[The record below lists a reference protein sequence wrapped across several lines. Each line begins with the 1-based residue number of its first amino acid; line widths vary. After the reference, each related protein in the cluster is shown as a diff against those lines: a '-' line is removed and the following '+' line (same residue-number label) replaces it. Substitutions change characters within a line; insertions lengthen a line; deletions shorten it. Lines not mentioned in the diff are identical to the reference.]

1 MRPHRRTLA
10 LSGVLAL
17 LGAAGGLAQPLAA
30 REVIEALADDESLL
44 VPLVV
49 LGGLVAF
56 SAVIVAANFWLLER
70 TSERVVLDVR
80 HDLARRLLRLR
91 LGALDSQAP
100 GDLVARATSDST
112 LLGSVSSTALVQLV
126 MGAITLLASIFLMG
140 VVDLVLLGVTL
151 AVLVVVGGAVALVL
165 PKIMRATERQQEAV
179 GGLGAA
185 LERALGG
192 LRTVKASGAEE
203 RETRAVTDA
212 AQRAYER
219 GMESAGYQAIVGTAT
234 GLIVQVAFL
243 AVLGVGGA
251 RVASGDMGVGD
262 LIAFLLYLFYLT
274 DPIASVA
281 QGATQ
286 LQQGLA
292 AVRRIDEVTTLPVE
306 EDGPAQ
312 AEAVPAAARE
322 AASPAAGTAATDS
335 ASPTAPAASSN
346 SASPTAPA
354 ASPDS
359 ASPIVAFE
367 RVSFGYRPDRPEV
380 LHEVSFEVPE
390 RGVTAI
396 VGPSGAGKT
405 TLFALLERF
414 YEPDAGAIRFQG
426 RDLATW
432 PRAALRAQIGYV
444 EQEAPVLAGTLR
456 DNLLY
461 AAPEAGADALHAV
474 LRETRLEELVS
485 RLPDGLDTE
494 IAARGASLSGGE
506 RQRIAIARALLR
518 RPALLLLDE
527 AASQLD
533 AVNEM
538 ALRDTVARAGERRA
552 VLAIAHRLSTVVSA
566 RRIVVLEEGR
576 VRATGTHAELVQGD
590 GLYAALAATQFSAV

>member
-1 MRPHRRTLA
+1 VRQVSWPALLARVRPHRRTLA

-30 REVIEALADDESLL
+30 REVIEALAADESLL
-44 VPLVV
+44 VPLLV

-56 SAVIVAANFWLLER
+56 SSAITAADFWLLER
-70 TSERVVLDVR
+70 TSERIVLATR
-80 HDLARRLLRLR
+80 RELAARLLRLR
-91 LGALDSQAP
+91 LSAFDREAP

-126 MGAITLLASIFLMG
+126 IGAVTLVASIVLMG

-151 AVLVVVGGAVALVL
+151 AVLVVVGGAVGLVM
-165 PKIMRATERQQEAV
+165 PRIMRATERQQEAV

-203 RETRAVTDA
+203 RETRVVTEA
-212 AQRAYER
+212 AERAYER
-219 GMESAGYQAIVGTAT
+219 GMESAGYQALVGTAT

-262 LIAFLLYLFYLT
+262 LIAFLLYLFYLSE
-274 DPIASVA
+274 PIASVA

-306 EDGPAQ
+306 ED
-312 AEAVPAAARE
+312 AVAAAPAAGGSASR
-322 AASPAAGTAATDS
+322 APGASASPAPLVVFDG
-335 ASPTAPAASSN
+335 
-346 SASPTAPA
+346 
-354 ASPDS
+354 
-359 ASPIVAFE
+359 
-367 RVSFGYRPDRPEV
+367 VSFGYRPDRPEV
-380 LHEVSFEVPE
+380 LHEVSFDVPA

-414 YEPDAGAIRFQG
+414 YDPDAGSIRFQG
-426 RDLATW
+426 RELSAW
-432 PRAALRAQIGYV
+432 PRAALRGQIGYV

-461 AAPEAGADALHAV
+461 AAPDASEDALDAV
-474 LRETRLEELVS
+474 VREARLEELVA
-485 RLPDGLDTE
+485 RLPDGLVTE

-538 ALRDTVARAGERRA
+538 ALRDTVARAGESRA

-566 RRIVVLEEGR
+566 RRIVVLEAGR

-590 GLYAALAATQFSAV
+590 ALYAELAATQFTAA

>member
-1 MRPHRRTLA
+1 MCCVSAWPALLARIRPHSRTLA
-10 LSGVLAL
+10 LSGLLAL

-30 REVIEALADDESLL
+30 REVIEALGADESLL
-44 VPLVV
+44 VPLLV

-56 SAVIVAANFWLLER
+56 SSVVTAADFWLLER
-70 TSERVVLDVR
+70 TSERIVLATR
-80 HDLARRLLRLR
+80 RELAARLLRLR
-91 LGALDSQAP
+91 LSVFDRQAP

-126 MGAITLLASIFLMG
+126 IGAVTLVASIVLMG

-151 AVLVVVGGAVALVL
+151 AVLVVVGGAVGLVM
-165 PKIMRATERQQEAV
+165 PRIMRATERQQEAV

-203 RETRAVTDA
+203 RETRAVTEA
-212 AQRAYER
+212 AERAYER
-219 GMESAGYQAIVGTAT
+219 GMESAGYQALVGTAT

-262 LIAFLLYLFYLT
+262 LIAFLLYLFYLSE
-274 DPIASVA
+274 PIASVA

-292 AVRRIDEVTTLPVE
+292 AVRRIDDVTTLPVE
-306 EDGPAQ
+306 ED
-312 AEAVPAAARE
+312 AVAA
-322 AASPAAGTAATDS
+322 AASPAA
-335 ASPTAPAASSN
+335 ASPAA
-346 SASPTAPA
+346 A
-354 ASPDS
+354 ASPGPAPLVVFD
-359 ASPIVAFE
+359 

-380 LHEVSFEVPE
+380 LHEVSFDVPA

-414 YEPDAGAIRFQG
+414 YDPDAGSIRFQG
-426 RDLATW
+426 RELAGW
-432 PRAALRAQIGYV
+432 PRAALRGQIGYV

-461 AAPEAGADALHAV
+461 AAPEAGEDALNAV
-474 LRETRLEELVS
+474 VREARLEELVA

-518 RPALLLLDE
+518 RPLLLLLDE

-538 ALRDTVARAGERRA
+538 ALRDTVARAGESRA

-566 RRIVVLEEGR
+566 RRIVVLEAGR
-576 VRATGTHAELVQGD
+576 VRAIGTHVELVQAD
-590 GLYAALAATQFSAV
+590 ALYAELAATQFTAA

>member
-1 MRPHRRTLA
+1 VSAWSALLRRIRPHRRTLVLA
-10 LSGVLAL
+10 SVLAL

-56 SAVIVAANFWLLER
+56 SAVIIAANFWLLER
-70 TSERVVLDVR
+70 TSERVVLGAR
-80 HDLARRLLRLR
+80 RDLASRLLRLR
-91 LGALDSQAP
+91 LSALDVQAP
-100 GDLVARATSDST
+100 GDLVARAPSDST

-126 MGAITLLASIFLMG
+126 MGAVTLVASIVLMG

-151 AVLVVVGGAVALVL
+151 AILVVVGGAVALVL
-165 PKIMRATERQQEAV
+165 PRIMRATERQQEAV

-203 RETRAVTDA
+203 RETRTVTDSA
-212 AQRAYER
+212 ERAYER

-251 RVASGDMGVGD
+251 RVAAGDMGVGD
-262 LIAFLLYLFYLT
+262 LIAFLLYLFYLA
-274 DPIASVA
+274 DPISAVA
-281 QGATQ
+281 TGATQ

-292 AVRRIDEVTTLPVE
+292 AVRRIDAVTTLPVE
-306 EDGPAQ
+306 EEELAPG
-312 AEAVPAAARE
+312 AAAPTS
-322 AASPAAGTAATDS
+322 AA
-335 ASPTAPAASSN
+335 PTLDGSVPLVVF
-346 SASPTAPA
+346 
-354 ASPDS
+354 D
-359 ASPIVAFE
+359 
-367 RVSFGYRPDRPEV
+367 RVSFRYRPDRPAV
-380 LHEVSFEVPE
+380 LHEVSFEVPP

-414 YEPDAGAIRFQG
+414 YDPDGGAIRVAG
-426 RDLATW
+426 RDLAAW
-432 PRAALRAQIGYV
+432 PRAALRGQIGYV

-461 AAPEAGADALHAV
+461 AAPDAGEDALHRV
-474 LRETRLEELVS
+474 LQETRLEELVA

-538 ALRDTVARAGERRA
+538 ALRDTVARAGQNRA

-566 RRIVVLEEGR
+566 RRIVVLEQGR
-576 VRATGTHAELVQGD
+576 VRATGTHAELVEGD
-590 GLYAALAATQFSAV
+590 ALYAELAATQFSAA

>member
-1 MRPHRRTLA
+1 VRQVSWPALLARVRPHRRTLA
-10 LSGVLAL
+10 VSGVLAL

-30 REVIEALADDESLL
+30 REVIEALAADESLL
-44 VPLVV
+44 APLLV

-56 SAVIVAANFWLLER
+56 SSVVTAADFWLLER
-70 TSERVVLDVR
+70 TSERIVLATR
-80 HDLARRLLRLR
+80 RELAARLLRLR
-91 LGALDSQAP
+91 LSAFDRQAP

-112 LLGSVSSTALVQLV
+112 LLGAVSSTALVQLV
-126 MGAITLLASIFLMG
+126 IGAVTLVASIVLMG

-151 AVLVVVGGAVALVL
+151 AVLVVVGGAVGLVM
-165 PKIMRATERQQEAV
+165 PRIMRATERQQEAV

-212 AQRAYER
+212 AERAYER
-219 GMESAGYQAIVGTAT
+219 GMESAGYQALVGTAT

-262 LIAFLLYLFYLT
+262 LIAFLLYLFYLSE
-274 DPIASVA
+274 PIASVA

-306 EDGPAQ
+306 EDG
-312 AEAVPAAARE
+312 AAA
-322 AASPAAGTAATDS
+322 AATAVAATASPAAPDG
-335 ASPTAPAASSN
+335 AP
-346 SASPTAPA
+346 PLVVF
-354 ASPDS
+354 D
-359 ASPIVAFE
+359 

-380 LHEVSFEVPE
+380 LHEVSFDVPAH
-390 RGVTAI
+390 GVTAI

-414 YEPDAGAIRFQG
+414 YEPDAGSIRFQG
-426 RDLATW
+426 RELAAW
-432 PRAALRAQIGYV
+432 PRAALRGQIGYV

-461 AAPEAGADALHAV
+461 AAPEASEDALGAV
-474 LRETRLEELVS
+474 VREARLEEVVA
-485 RLPDGLDTE
+485 RLPEGLDTE

-538 ALRDTVARAGERRA
+538 ALRDTVARAGESRA

-566 RRIVVLEEGR
+566 RRIVVLEAGR
-576 VRATGTHAELVQGD
+576 VRAIGTHVELVQAD
-590 GLYAALAATQFSAV
+590 ALYAELAATQFTAA

>member
-1 MRPHRRTLA
+1 
-10 LSGVLAL
+10 V
-17 LGAAGGLAQPLAA
+17 
-30 REVIEALADDESLL
+30 
-44 VPLVV
+44 
-49 LGGLVAF
+49 
-56 SAVIVAANFWLLER
+56 
-70 TSERVVLDVR
+70 
-80 HDLARRLLRLR
+80 
-91 LGALDSQAP
+91 
-100 GDLVARATSDST
+100 
-112 LLGSVSSTALVQLV
+112 
-126 MGAITLLASIFLMG
+126 LMG

-151 AVLVVVGGAVALVL
+151 AVLVVVGGAVGLVM
-165 PKIMRATERQQEAV
+165 PRIMRATERQQEAV

-212 AQRAYER
+212 AERAYER
-219 GMESAGYQAIVGTAT
+219 GMESAGYQALVGTAT

-262 LIAFLLYLFYLT
+262 LIAFLLYLFYLSE
-274 DPIASVA
+274 PIASVA

-306 EDGPAQ
+306 EDESTTISGPAINGG
-312 AEAVPAAARE
+312 EALVVF
-322 AASPAAGTAATDS
+322 D
-335 ASPTAPAASSN
+335 
-346 SASPTAPA
+346 
-354 ASPDS
+354 
-359 ASPIVAFE
+359 

-380 LHEVSFEVPE
+380 LYEVSFDVPA

-414 YEPDAGAIRFQG
+414 YDPDAGSIRFQG
-426 RDLATW
+426 RELAAW
-432 PRAALRAQIGYV
+432 PRAALRGQIGYV

-461 AAPEAGADALHAV
+461 AAPEASEDALGAV
-474 LRETRLEELVS
+474 VREARLEELVA

-518 RPALLLLDE
+518 WPALLLLDE

-538 ALRDTVARAGERRA
+538 ALRDTVARARESRA

-566 RRIVVLEEGR
+566 RRIVVLEAGR
-576 VRATGTHAELVQGD
+576 CAPSGRTSSWCRPTPCTPSWRPRSSPLPDPG
-590 GLYAALAATQFSAV
+590 

>member
-1 MRPHRRTLA
+1 VSVSAWSALLRRIRPHRRTLA
-10 LSGVLAL
+10 ISGVLAL

-44 VPLVV
+44 TPLLV
-49 LGGLVAF
+49 LGALVTF
-56 SAVIVAANFWLLER
+56 SAVVVAANFWLLER
-70 TSERVVLDVR
+70 TSERIVLGTR
-80 HDLARRLLRLR
+80 RELASRLLRLR
-91 LGALDSQAP
+91 LSALDLQAP

-126 MGAITLLASIFLMG
+126 MGAITLVASIVLMG

-165 PKIMRATERQQEAV
+165 PRIMRATERQQEAV

-192 LRTVKASGAEE
+192 FRTVKASGAEE
-203 RETRAVTDA
+203 REMRAVTEA
-212 AQRAYER
+212 AERAYRR

-262 LIAFLLYLFYLT
+262 LIAFLLYLFYLA
-274 DPIASVA
+274 DPIAAVA

-292 AVRRIDEVTTLPVE
+292 AVKRIDAVTSLPVE
-306 EDGPAQ
+306 E
-312 AEAVPAAARE
+312 EAARLPVSRAAPAAA
-322 AASPAAGTAATDS
+322 
-335 ASPTAPAASSN
+335 
-346 SASPTAPA
+346 
-354 ASPDS
+354 
-359 ASPIVAFE
+359 
-367 RVSFGYRPDRPEV
+367 VSDGDGPLVVFDGVLFRYRDDRPEV
-380 LHEVSFEVPE
+380 LHEVSFEVPA

-405 TLFALLERF
+405 TLFSLIERF
-414 YEPDAGAIRFQG
+414 YEPDAGAIRFEG
-426 RDLATW
+426 RDLAAW

-461 AAPEAGADALHAV
+461 AAPEAGEDALRAV
-474 LRETRLEELVS
+474 LRDARLEEVVE

-494 IAARGASLSGGE
+494 ISARGASLSGGE

-538 ALRDTVARAGERRA
+538 ALRDTVARAGESRA
-552 VLAIAHRLSTVVSA
+552 VLAIAHRLSTVVAA
-566 RRIVVLEEGR
+566 RRIVVLEQGR
-576 VRATGTHAELVQGD
+576 VRATGSHGELVESD
-590 GLYAALAATQFSAV
+590 ALYAELAATQFTVA

>member
-1 MRPHRRTLA
+1 VSKVSWPALLARIRPHSRTLA
-10 LSGVLAL
+10 LSGALAL

-49 LGGLVAF
+49 LSGLVAF

-70 TSERVVLDVR
+70 TSERIVLGTR
-80 HDLARRLLRLR
+80 RELATRLLRLR
-91 LGALDSQAP
+91 LSAFDREAP

-126 MGAITLLASIFLMG
+126 MGAVTLVASIVLMG

-151 AVLVVVGGAVALVL
+151 AVLVVVGGAVAVVL
-165 PKIMRATERQQEAV
+165 PRIMRATERQQEAV

-203 RETRAVTDA
+203 RETRAVTEA
-212 AQRAYER
+212 AERAYER

-262 LIAFLLYLFYLT
+262 LIAFLLYLFYLA
-274 DPIASVA
+274 DPIAAVS

-292 AVRRIDEVTTLPVE
+292 AVRRIDAVTTLPVE
-306 EDGPAQ
+306 ED
-312 AEAVPAAARE
+312 EAVADAAPPAAPASLG
-322 AASPAAGTAATDS
+322 AASASPAASDGV
-335 ASPTAPAASSN
+335 APLVVF
-346 SASPTAPA
+346 
-354 ASPDS
+354 D
-359 ASPIVAFE
+359 
-367 RVSFGYRPDRPEV
+367 RVSFGYRADLPEV
-380 LHEVSFEVPE
+380 LHGVSFEVPA

-414 YEPDAGAIRFQG
+414 YDPDMGSIRFHG
-426 RDLATW
+426 RELGAW
-432 PRAALRAQIGYV
+432 PRAALRGQIGYV
-444 EQEAPVLAGTLR
+444 EQEAPVLAGNPARQPALR
-456 DNLLY
+456 R
-461 AAPEAGADALHAV
+461 ARRGRGRASRRPSGGAPRGARRAPSGRARHGDRRPRGEPVRRRATAHRDSAGPVAPAGAPPARRGGVPA
-474 LRETRLEELVS
+474 RRGER
-485 RLPDGLDTE
+485 DG
-494 IAARGASLSGGE
+494 AARH
-506 RQRIAIARALLR
+506 R
-518 RPALLLLDE
+518 RPRR
-527 AASQLD
+527 
-533 AVNEM
+533 
-538 ALRDTVARAGERRA
+538 RDTRGTGHRPPPVHGRRGAADRRAGGGPGARDRHPRGARAGRCPLCRA
-552 VLAIAHRLSTVVSA
+552 GGHAVHHRLTPV
-566 RRIVVLEEGR
+566 
-576 VRATGTHAELVQGD
+576 
-590 GLYAALAATQFSAV
+590 

>member
-1 MRPHRRTLA
+1 VRQVSWPALLARTRPHRRTLI
-10 LSGVLAL
+10 LSGVLAV

-30 REVIEALADDESLL
+30 REVIEALAADESLL
-44 VPLVV
+44 APLLV

-56 SAVIVAANFWLLER
+56 SSVVTAADFWLLER
-70 TSERVVLDVR
+70 TSERIVLATR
-80 HDLARRLLRLR
+80 RELAARLLRLR
-91 LGALDSQAP
+91 LSAFDRQAP

-112 LLGSVSSTALVQLV
+112 LLGAVSSTALVQLV
-126 MGAITLLASIFLMG
+126 IGVVTLVASIVLMG

-151 AVLVVVGGAVALVL
+151 AVLVVVGGAVGLVM
-165 PKIMRATERQQEAV
+165 PRIMRATERQQEAV

-212 AQRAYER
+212 AERAYER
-219 GMESAGYQAIVGTAT
+219 GMESAGYQALVGTAT

-262 LIAFLLYLFYLT
+262 LIAFLLYLFYLSE
-274 DPIASVA
+274 PIASVA

-306 EDGPAQ
+306 EDESTTISGPTINGGKAL
-312 AEAVPAAARE
+312 VVF
-322 AASPAAGTAATDS
+322 D
-335 ASPTAPAASSN
+335 
-346 SASPTAPA
+346 
-354 ASPDS
+354 
-359 ASPIVAFE
+359 

-380 LHEVSFEVPE
+380 LHEVSFDVPA

-414 YEPDAGAIRFQG
+414 YDPEAGSIRFQG
-426 RDLATW
+426 RELAAW
-432 PRAALRAQIGYV
+432 PRAALRGQIGYV

-461 AAPEAGADALHAV
+461 AAPEASEDALGAV
-474 LRETRLEELVS
+474 VREARLEELVA

-538 ALRDTVARAGERRA
+538 ALRDTVARAGESRA

-566 RRIVVLEEGR
+566 RRIVVLEAGR
-576 VRATGTHAELVQGD
+576 VRAVGTHVELVQVD
-590 GLYAALAATQFSAV
+590 ALYAELAATQFTAA

>member
-1 MRPHRRTLA
+1 VSAWPALLARIRPHRRTLA
-10 LSGVLAL
+10 VSMVLAL

-44 VPLVV
+44 TPLLV
-49 LGGLVAF
+49 LGALVLF
-56 SAVIVAANFWLLER
+56 SAVLIAANFWLLER
-70 TSERVVLDVR
+70 TSERIVLGAR
-80 HDLARRLLRLR
+80 RELASRLLRLR
-91 LGALDSQAP
+91 LSAFDREAP
-100 GDLVARATSDST
+100 GDLVARATSDTT
-112 LLGSVSSTALVQLV
+112 LLGSVASTALVQVV
-126 MGAITLLASIFLMG
+126 MGAVTLVASIVLMG

-165 PKIMRATERQQEAV
+165 PRIMRATERQQEAV
-179 GGLGAA
+179 GGVGAA

-203 RETRAVTDA
+203 RETQAVTDA
-212 AQRAYER
+212 AERAYDR

-234 GLIVQVAFL
+234 SLIVQVAFL

-262 LIAFLLYLFYLT
+262 LIAFLLYLFYLS
-274 DPIASVA
+274 DPIASLA

-292 AVRRIDEVTTLPVE
+292 AVRRIDAVTTLPVE
-306 EDGPAQ
+306 E
-312 AEAVPAAARE
+312 EAA
-322 AASPAAGTAATDS
+322 AASPAA
-335 ASPTAPAASSN
+335 ASPAAASRAAASPEAAPAPASPAASDGDV
-346 SASPTAPA
+346 PLVLF
-354 ASPDS
+354 D
-359 ASPIVAFE
+359 
-367 RVSFGYRPDRPEV
+367 RVSFGYRSDLPEV
-380 LHEVSFEVPE
+380 LHEVSLEVPA
-390 RGVTAI
+390 RGVIAI

-414 YEPDAGAIRFQG
+414 YEPDTGRILFRG
-426 RDLATW
+426 RDLAAW
-432 PRAALRAQIGYV
+432 PRAVLRAQIGYV

-461 AAPEAGADALHAV
+461 AAPDAGEDALKAV
-474 LRETRLEELVS
+474 LHEARLDELLA
-485 RLPDGLDTE
+485 RLPDGLDTQ
-494 IAARGASLSGGE
+494 ISARGTSLSGGE

-538 ALRDTVARAGERRA
+538 ALRDTVARAGETRA
-552 VLAIAHRLSTVVSA
+552 VLAIAHRLSTVVAA
-566 RRIVVLEEGR
+566 RRIVVLEAGR
-576 VRATGTHAELVQGD
+576 VRASGSHVELVQTD
-590 GLYAALAATQFSAV
+590 ALYAELAATQFTAA

>member
-1 MRPHRRTLA
+1 VSKVSWPALLARIRPHSRTLA

-44 VPLVV
+44 VPLLV

-56 SAVIVAANFWLLER
+56 SSVIIAANFWLLER
-70 TSERVVLDVR
+70 TSERIVLGTR
-80 HDLARRLLRLR
+80 RELAGRLLRLR
-91 LGALDSQAP
+91 LSALDREAP

-126 MGAITLLASIFLMG
+126 IGAVTLVASIVLMG
-140 VVDLVLLGVTL
+140 VVDLTLLGVTL
-151 AVLVVVGGAVALVL
+151 AVLVVVGGAVGLVL
-165 PKIMRATERQQEAV
+165 PRIMRATERQQEAV

-212 AQRAYER
+212 AERAYER

-251 RVASGDMGVGD
+251 RVASGDMEVGD
-262 LIAFLLYLFYLT
+262 LIAFLLYLFYLA
-274 DPIASVA
+274 DPISAVA

-292 AVRRIDEVTTLPVE
+292 AVRRIDAVTTLPVE
-306 EDGPAQ
+306 EDDAVGVGPAS
-312 AEAVPAAARE
+312 AEPASAAAE
-322 AASPAAGTAATDS
+322 PAS
-335 ASPTAPAASSN
+335 APASDGAQ
-346 SASPTAPA
+346 PL
-354 ASPDS
+354 
-359 ASPIVAFE
+359 VAFD
-367 RVSFGYRPDRPEV
+367 RVSFGYRADRPEV
-380 LHEVSFEVPE
+380 LHEVSFDVPA

-414 YEPDAGAIRFQG
+414 YEPDAGSIRFQG
-426 RDLATW
+426 RELSAW
-432 PRAALRAQIGYV
+432 PRAGATRADRLRRAGGAGARRHPARQPALRR
-444 EQEAPVLAGTLR
+444 AG
-456 DNLLY
+456 
-461 AAPEAGADALHAV
+461 
-474 LRETRLEELVS
+474 RER
-485 RLPDGLDTE
+485 G
-494 IAARGASLSGGE
+494 GAS
-506 RQRIAIARALLR
+506 R
-518 RPALLLLDE
+518 RPA
-527 AASQLD
+527 
-533 AVNEM
+533 
-538 ALRDTVARAGERRA
+538 
-552 VLAIAHRLSTVVSA
+552 
-566 RRIVVLEEGR
+566 
-576 VRATGTHAELVQGD
+576 
-590 GLYAALAATQFSAV
+590 

>member
-1 MRPHRRTLA
+1 
-10 LSGVLAL
+10 
-17 LGAAGGLAQPLAA
+17 
-30 REVIEALADDESLL
+30 
-44 VPLVV
+44 
-49 LGGLVAF
+49 
-56 SAVIVAANFWLLER
+56 
-70 TSERVVLDVR
+70 
-80 HDLARRLLRLR
+80 
-91 LGALDSQAP
+91 
-100 GDLVARATSDST
+100 
-112 LLGSVSSTALVQLV
+112 
-126 MGAITLLASIFLMG
+126 MG

-165 PKIMRATERQQEAV
+165 PRIMRATERQQEAV

-212 AQRAYER
+212 AERAYER

-262 LIAFLLYLFYLT
+262 LIAFLLYLFYLA
-274 DPIASVA
+274 DPIAAVS

-292 AVRRIDEVTTLPVE
+292 AVKRIDAVTTLPVE
-306 EDGPAQ
+306 ED
-312 AEAVPAAARE
+312 EAVAN
-322 AASPAAGTAATDS
+322 AASPAPPLPAVR
-335 ASPTAPAASSN
+335 ASPTAAAP
-346 SASPTAPA
+346 ASPTAAAPAQPA
-354 ASPDS
+354 ASDGGPPLVVSEGGPPLVVFD
-359 ASPIVAFE
+359 
-367 RVSFGYRPDRPEV
+367 RVSFGYRADLPEV
-380 LHEVSFEVPE
+380 LHEVSFDVPA

-414 YEPDAGAIRFQG
+414 YDPDAGSIRFQG
-426 RDLATW
+426 RELAAW
-432 PRAALRAQIGYV
+432 PRAALRGQIGYV
-444 EQEAPVLAGTLR
+444 EQEAPVLAGSLR

-461 AAPEAGADALHAV
+461 AAPDAGEDALHAI
-474 LRETRLEELVS
+474 LLEARLEELIA
-485 RLPDGLDTE
+485 RLPDGLDTQ
-494 IAARGASLSGGE
+494 IAARGTSLSGGE

-538 ALRDTVARAGERRA
+538 ALRDTVARAGEHRA

-566 RRIVVLEEGR
+566 RRIVVLEAGQ

-590 GLYAALAATQFSAV
+590 ALYAELAATQFTAA

>member
-1 MRPHRRTLA
+1 VSAWPALLARIRPHRRTLA
-10 LSGVLAL
+10 VSMVLAL

-44 VPLVV
+44 TPLLV
-49 LGGLVAF
+49 LGALVLF
-56 SAVIVAANFWLLER
+56 SAVLIAANFWLLER
-70 TSERVVLDVR
+70 TSERIVLGAR
-80 HDLARRLLRLR
+80 RELASRLLRLR
-91 LGALDSQAP
+91 LSAFDREAP
-100 GDLVARATSDST
+100 GDLVARATSDTT
-112 LLGSVSSTALVQLV
+112 LLGSVASTALVQVV
-126 MGAITLLASIFLMG
+126 MGAVTLVASIVLMG

-165 PKIMRATERQQEAV
+165 PRIMRATERQQEAV
-179 GGLGAA
+179 GGVGAA

-203 RETRAVTDA
+203 RETQAVTDA
-212 AQRAYER
+212 AERAYDR

-234 GLIVQVAFL
+234 SLIVQVAFL

-262 LIAFLLYLFYLT
+262 LIAFLLYLFYLS
-274 DPIASVA
+274 DPIASLA

-292 AVRRIDEVTTLPVE
+292 AVRRIDAVTTLPVE
-306 EDGPAQ
+306 E
-312 AEAVPAAARE
+312 AA
-322 AASPAAGTAATDS
+322 AASPAAASRAA
-335 ASPTAPAASSN
+335 ASPEAAPAPASPAASDGDV
-346 SASPTAPA
+346 PLVLF
-354 ASPDS
+354 D
-359 ASPIVAFE
+359 
-367 RVSFGYRPDRPEV
+367 RVSFGYRPDLPEV
-380 LHEVSFEVPE
+380 LHEVSFEVPA

-414 YEPDAGAIRFQG
+414 YEPDTGRILFRG
-426 RDLATW
+426 RDLAAW
-432 PRAALRAQIGYV
+432 PRAVLRAQIGYV

-461 AAPEAGADALHAV
+461 AAPEAGEEALEAV
-474 LRETRLEELVS
+474 LHEARLDELLA
-485 RLPDGLDTE
+485 RLPDGLDTQ
-494 IAARGASLSGGE
+494 ISARGTSLSGGE

-538 ALRDTVARAGERRA
+538 ALRDTVAHAGETRA
-552 VLAIAHRLSTVVSA
+552 VLAIAHRLSTVVAA
-566 RRIVVLEEGR
+566 RRIVVLEAGR
-576 VRATGTHAELVQGD
+576 VRASGSHVELVQTD
-590 GLYAALAATQFSAV
+590 ALYAELAATQFTAA

>member
-1 MRPHRRTLA
+1 MSAWPALLARIRPHRRTLA
-10 LSGVLAL
+10 VTAVLSL

-30 REVIEALADDESLL
+30 REVIEALAADDSL
-44 VPLVV
+44 VRPLI
-49 LGGLVAF
+49 LLAGLVAF
-56 SAVIVAANFWLLER
+56 SSLIIAFNLWLLER
-70 TSERVVLDVR
+70 TAERVVLGAR
-80 HDLARRLLRLR
+80 RDLAVRLLRLR
-91 LGALDSQAP
+91 LSAFDREAP

-112 LLGSVSSTALVQLV
+112 LLGSVASTALVELFA
-126 MGAITLLASIFLMG
+126 GAIALVASIVLMG
-140 VVDLVLLGVTL
+140 VVDLVLLGVTVG
-151 AVLVVVGGAVALVL
+151 VLVVVGSAVAVVL
-165 PKIMRATERQQEAV
+165 PRIMRATERQQEAV
-179 GGLGAA
+179 GALGAA

-203 RETRAVTDA
+203 RETRAVTGA
-212 AQRAYER
+212 AEEAYRR
-219 GMESAGYQAIVGTAT
+219 GMESAGYQAIVGTST
-234 GLIVQVAFL
+234 GVIIQVAFL

-281 QGATQ
+281 QGVTQ

-292 AVRRIDEVTTLPVE
+292 AVKRIDAVTELPVE
-306 EDGPAQ
+306 DEDGAAAPSIVAEEGPVVSF
-312 AEAVPAAARE
+312 EAV
-322 AASPAAGTAATDS
+322 
-335 ASPTAPAASSN
+335 
-346 SASPTAPA
+346 
-354 ASPDS
+354 
-359 ASPIVAFE
+359 
-367 RVSFGYRPDRPEV
+367 SFRYRDDRPQV
-380 LHEVSFEVPE
+380 LHEVSFEVPA

-405 TLFALLERF
+405 TIFALLERF
-414 YEPDAGAIRFQG
+414 YEPDSGTIRFAG
-426 RDLATW
+426 KDLSAW
-432 PRAALRAQIGYV
+432 PRSALRSQIGYV

-461 AAPEAGADALHAV
+461 AAPEAGEEALSAV
-474 LRETRLEELVS
+474 VQEARLDELVA

-494 IAARGASLSGGE
+494 IAHRGATLSGGE

-533 AVNEM
+533 AVNEL
-538 ALRDTVARAGERRA
+538 ALRDTVARASERRA

-566 RRIVVLEEGR
+566 RRIVVLEQGR
-576 VRATGTHAELVQGD
+576 VRAAGTHAELVRTD
-590 GLYAALAATQFSAV
+590 ELYAELAATQFSAA

>member
-1 MRPHRRTLA
+1 MARARIVSKVSWPALLARIRPHSRTLA

-44 VPLVV
+44 VPLLV

-56 SAVIVAANFWLLER
+56 SSVIIAINFWLLER
-70 TSERVVLDVR
+70 TSERIVLGTR
-80 HDLARRLLRLR
+80 RALATRLLRLR
-91 LGALDSQAP
+91 LSALDREAP

-112 LLGSVSSTALVQLV
+112 LLGSVSSIALVQLV
-126 MGAITLLASIFLMG
+126 IGAVTLLASIVLMG

-151 AVLVVVGGAVALVL
+151 AVLVVVGGAVAVVL
-165 PKIMRATERQQEAV
+165 PRIMRATERQQEAV

-212 AQRAYER
+212 AERAYAR
-219 GMESAGYQAIVGTAT
+219 GMESAGYQAMVGTAT

-251 RVASGDMGVGD
+251 RVASGDMGIGD
-262 LIAFLLYLFYLT
+262 LIAFLLYLFYLA

-292 AVRRIDEVTTLPVE
+292 AVRRIDAVTTLPVE
-306 EDGPAQ
+306 ED
-312 AEAVPAAARE
+312 EAAAAE
-322 AASPAAGTAATDS
+322 PASAAGSDGTQPLVVFD
-335 ASPTAPAASSN
+335 
-346 SASPTAPA
+346 
-354 ASPDS
+354 
-359 ASPIVAFE
+359 
-367 RVSFGYRPDRPEV
+367 RVSFGYRADRPEV
-380 LHEVSFEVPE
+380 LHEVSFDVPA

-414 YEPDAGAIRFQG
+414 YDPDAGSIRFQG

-432 PRAALRAQIGYV
+432 PRAALRGQIGYV

-461 AAPEAGADALHAV
+461 AAPDAGEDALRAV
-474 LRETRLEELVS
+474 VLEARLDELVA
-485 RLPDGLDTE
+485 RLPEGLDTE

-538 ALRDTVARAGERRA
+538 ALRDTVARAGESRA

-566 RRIVVLEEGR
+566 RRIVLLEAGQ

-590 GLYAALAATQFSAV
+590 ALYAELAATQFTAA

>member
-1 MRPHRRTLA
+1 MSDWHALLARVRPHRRTLA
-10 LSGVLAL
+10 VAGVLAV
-17 LGAAGGLAQPLAA
+17 LGGAGGLAQPLAA
-30 REVIEALADDESLL
+30 REVIEALADDDSLL
-44 VPLVV
+44 VPLLV

-56 SAVIVAANFWLLER
+56 SSVIVAANLWLLER
-70 TSERVVLDVR
+70 TAERVVLGTR
-80 HDLARRLLRLR
+80 RELATRLLRLR
-91 LGALDSQAP
+91 LSAFDREAP

-112 LLGSVSSTALVQLV
+112 LLGSVASTALVQLV
-126 MGAITLLASIFLMG
+126 VGVVTLLASIVLMG

-151 AVLVVVGGAVALVL
+151 AVLVAVGGAVALVL
-165 PKIMRATERQQEAV
+165 PRIMRATERQQEAV
-179 GGLGAA
+179 GALGAA

-192 LRTVKASGAEE
+192 LRTVKASGAER
-203 RETRAVTDA
+203 RETHAVAEA
-212 AQRAYER
+212 AERAYRR
-219 GMESAGYQAIVGTAT
+219 GMESAGYQAVVGSAT

-251 RVASGDMGVGD
+251 RVASGDLGVGD

-274 DPIASVA
+274 EPIASVA

-292 AVRRIDEVTTLPVE
+292 AVRRIDAIATLPVE
-306 EDGPAQ
+306 EDG
-312 AEAVPAAARE
+312 R
-322 AASPAAGTAATDS
+322 SAAGGTPGES
-335 ASPTAPAASSN
+335 LVAPEE
-346 SASPTAPA
+346 PLVVF
-354 ASPDS
+354 DL
-359 ASPIVAFE
+359 
-367 RVSFGYRPDRPEV
+367 VSFGYRPDRPEV
-380 LHEVSFEVPE
+380 LHEVSFEVPA
-390 RGVTAI
+390 RGVTAV

-414 YEPDAGAIRFQG
+414 YEPDAGSIRFAG
-426 RDLATW
+426 RDLGGW
-432 PRAALRAQIGYV
+432 PRAALRAQLGYV

-461 AAPEAGADALHAV
+461 AAPEAGEEALSEV
-474 LRETRLEELVS
+474 LREARLEELVG
-485 RLPDGLDTE
+485 RLPDGLDSE
-494 IAARGASLSGGE
+494 IAARGTSLSGGE

-538 ALRDTVARAGERRA
+538 ALRDTVARAAERRA

-566 RRIVVLEEGR
+566 RRIIVLEQGR
-576 VRATGTHAELVQGD
+576 VRAEGTHAELVRGD
-590 GLYAALAATQFSAV
+590 ALYAELAATQFSAA

>member
-1 MRPHRRTLA
+1 VSAWPALLARIRPHSRTLA

-30 REVIEALADDESLL
+30 REVIEALGDDESLL
-44 VPLVV
+44 VPLLV

-56 SAVIVAANFWLLER
+56 SSVIIAVNFWLLER
-70 TSERVVLDVR
+70 TSERIVLSTR
-80 HDLARRLLRLR
+80 RELATRLLRLR
-91 LGALDSQAP
+91 LSALDREAP

-126 MGAITLLASIFLMG
+126 MGAITLVASIVLMG

-151 AVLVVVGGAVALVL
+151 AVLVVVGGAVAVVL
-165 PKIMRATERQQEAV
+165 PRIMRATERQQEAV

-203 RETRAVTDA
+203 RETRAVTGA
-212 AQRAYER
+212 AERAYAR
-219 GMESAGYQAIVGTAT
+219 GMESAGYQAIVGSAT

-262 LIAFLLYLFYLT
+262 LIAFLLYLFYLA

-292 AVRRIDEVTTLPVE
+292 AVRRIDAVTTLPVE
-306 EDGPAQ
+306 ED
-312 AEAVPAAARE
+312 EAVADAPPPPAAAE
-322 AASPAAGTAATDS
+322 PASAAAAAPASAAASDG
-335 ASPTAPAASSN
+335 AP
-346 SASPTAPA
+346 PL
-354 ASPDS
+354 
-359 ASPIVAFE
+359 VVFE

-380 LHEVSFEVPE
+380 LHEVSFDAPAH
-390 RGVTAI
+390 GVTAI

-414 YEPDAGAIRFQG
+414 YDPDAGSIRFQG
-426 RDLATW
+426 RELSTW
-432 PRAALRAQIGYV
+432 PRAALRGQIGYV

-461 AAPEAGADALHAV
+461 AAPDAGEDALRAV
-474 LRETRLEELVS
+474 VLEARLDELVA
-485 RLPDGLDTE
+485 RLPEGLDTE

-527 AASQLD
+527 AAAQLD

-538 ALRDTVARAGERRA
+538 ALRDTVARAGETRA

-566 RRIVVLEEGR
+566 RRIVVLEAGQ
-576 VRATGTHAELVQGD
+576 VRALGTHAELVQGD
-590 GLYAALAATQFSAV
+590 ALYAELAATQFTTA

>member
-1 MRPHRRTLA
+1 VRQVSWPALLARIRPHRRTLA
-10 LSGVLAL
+10 LSAVLAL

-30 REVIEALADDESLL
+30 REVIEALAADESLL
-44 VPLVV
+44 APLLV

-56 SAVIVAANFWLLER
+56 SSVVTAADFWLLER
-70 TSERVVLDVR
+70 TSERIVLATR
-80 HDLARRLLRLR
+80 RELAARLLRLR
-91 LGALDSQAP
+91 LSAFDRQAP

-112 LLGSVSSTALVQLV
+112 LLGAVSSTALVQLV
-126 MGAITLLASIFLMG
+126 IGVVTLVASIVLMG

-151 AVLVVVGGAVALVL
+151 AVLVVVGGAVGLVM
-165 PKIMRATERQQEAV
+165 PRIMRATERQQEAV

-212 AQRAYER
+212 AERAYER
-219 GMESAGYQAIVGTAT
+219 GMESAGYQALVGTAT

-262 LIAFLLYLFYLT
+262 LIAFLLYLFYLSE
-274 DPIASVA
+274 PIASVA

-306 EDGPAQ
+306 EEQVQTSDG
-312 AEAVPAAARE
+312 
-322 AASPAAGTAATDS
+322 
-335 ASPTAPAASSN
+335 
-346 SASPTAPA
+346 
-354 ASPDS
+354 
-359 ASPIVAFE
+359 VALVQGEPLVVFD

-380 LHEVSFEVPE
+380 LHEVSFDVPA

-414 YEPDAGAIRFQG
+414 YDPDAGSIRFQG
-426 RDLATW
+426 RDLAAW
-432 PRAALRAQIGYV
+432 PRAALRGQIGYV

-461 AAPEAGADALHAV
+461 AAPEASEDALGAV
-474 LRETRLEELVS
+474 VREARLEELVA

-538 ALRDTVARAGERRA
+538 ALRDTVARAGESRA

-566 RRIVVLEEGR
+566 RQIVVLEAGR
-576 VRATGTHAELVQGD
+576 VRAIGTHVELVQAD
-590 GLYAALAATQFSAV
+590 ALYAELAATQFTAA

>member
-1 MRPHRRTLA
+1 MGRVSAWPALLARIRPHSRTLA
-10 LSGVLAL
+10 VSGVLAL

-30 REVIEALADDESLL
+30 REVIEALAADESLL
-44 VPLVV
+44 TPLLV

-56 SAVIVAANFWLLER
+56 SSVVTAADFWLLER
-70 TSERVVLDVR
+70 TSERIVLATR
-80 HDLARRLLRLR
+80 RELAARLLRLR
-91 LGALDSQAP
+91 LSAFDRQAP

-112 LLGSVSSTALVQLV
+112 LLGAVSSTALVQLV
-126 MGAITLLASIFLMG
+126 IGAVTLVASIVLMG

-151 AVLVVVGGAVALVL
+151 AVLVVVGGAVGLVM
-165 PKIMRATERQQEAV
+165 PRIMRATERQQEAV

-212 AQRAYER
+212 AERAYER
-219 GMESAGYQAIVGTAT
+219 GMESAGYQALVGTAT

-262 LIAFLLYLFYLT
+262 LIAFLLYLFYLSE
-274 DPIASVA
+274 PIASVA

-306 EDGPAQ
+306 EDESTTISGPASDGG
-312 AEAVPAAARE
+312 EALVVF
-322 AASPAAGTAATDS
+322 D
-335 ASPTAPAASSN
+335 
-346 SASPTAPA
+346 
-354 ASPDS
+354 
-359 ASPIVAFE
+359 

-380 LHEVSFEVPE
+380 LHEVSFDVPA

-414 YEPDAGAIRFQG
+414 YDPDAGSIRFQG
-426 RDLATW
+426 RELAAW
-432 PRAALRAQIGYV
+432 PRAALRGQIGYV

-461 AAPEAGADALHAV
+461 AAPEASEDALGAV
-474 LRETRLEELVS
+474 VREARLEELVA

-538 ALRDTVARAGERRA
+538 ALRDTVARAGESRA

-566 RRIVVLEEGR
+566 RRIVVLEAGR
-576 VRATGTHAELVQGD
+576 VRAIGTHVELVQAD
-590 GLYAALAATQFSAV
+590 ALYAELAATQFTAA